1 MKKTDKPSIMYFVIK
16 KIFDIFIGLIGLVFL
31 IPLTLIVFLLNA
43 FSGDFGPVFY
53 KQKRIGKNGKHF
65 WIYKYRSMVKNADKK
80 LQEYLESN
88 PEAKKE
94 YEENWKLENDPR
106 ITKIGKFL
114 RKSSLDEMPQVINL
128 LNGTMSVVGPRPVVD
143 KEIDKYGKNKERF
156 LSVLPGLTGYWQVN
170 GRSSTNYES
179 RIKLDMYYVDNRS
192 LWLDFKIFARTFGAV
207 FEKRGA
213 K

>member
-1 MKKTDKPSIMYFVIK
+1 MYFVIK
-16 KIFDIFIGLIGLVFL
+16 KIFDIFMGLIGLVFL
-31 IPLTLIVFLLNA
+31 IPLTLIVFLLNT

-65 WIYKYRSMVKNADKK
+65 WIYKYRSMVKDADKK
-80 LQEYLESN
+80 LQEYLDNN
-88 PEAKKE
+88 PKAKKE

-128 LNGTMSVVGPRPVVD
+128 LNGTMSVIGPRPVVD
-143 KEIDKYGKNKERF
+143 KEIDKYGKYKERF

-192 LWLDFKIFARTFGAV
+192 LWLDFNIFIRTFGAV
-207 FEKRGA
+207 FERRGA